1 MKSAKR
7 DQLNMIKR
15 KEMIEHRKEY
25 YENLN
30 TEKER
35 AELQEREK
43 TRREAE
49 KAETKRRDEEEKRRT
64 EERSAR
70 EEKHKDKLLKMEKVK
85 KLMEQVSAIVC
96 IAGQIVSLC
105 KCNLIVL
112 FWINQES
119 HDHILIWEKLGIDI
133 DTKSCDIPKKL
144 ALLIKN
150 IISQRIVEST
160 FDVP

>member
-1 MKSAKR
+1 MRHEAISTYMKSAKR
-7 DQLNMIKR
+7 DQLNMVKR
-15 KEMIEHRKEY
+15 KEMIENRKEY

-35 AELQEREK
+35 AELQEREQ

-85 KLMEQVSAIVC
+85 KLMEQVIL
-96 IAGQIVSLC
+96 GNQRYFYDL
-105 KCNLIVL
+105 L
-112 FWINQES
+112 F
-119 HDHILIWEKLGIDI
+119 HG
-133 DTKSCDIPKKL
+133 
-144 ALLIKN
+144 
-150 IISQRIVEST
+150 
-160 FDVP
+160 

>member
-7 DQLNMIKR
+7 DQQNMIKR
-15 KEMIEHRKEY
+15 KEMIENRKEY

-85 KLMEQVSAIVC
+85 KLMEQVF
-96 IAGQIVSLC
+96 VSVTSFVT
-105 KCNLIVL
+105 VL
-112 FWINQES
+112 FE
-119 HDHILIWEKLGIDI
+119 
-133 DTKSCDIPKKL
+133 KKL
-144 ALLIKN
+144 L
-150 IISQRIVEST
+150 ESPNPT
-160 FDVP
+160 PEPYKSYSTKVQHVIMSHHVNTSARREAVRRTH

>member
-1 MKSAKR
+1 MTVPLSQQAKDALRHDTISVYMKSAKR
-7 DQLNMIKR
+7 DQMNMIKR

-85 KLMEQVSAIVC
+85 KLMEQVCEFVIRPISM
-96 IAGQIVSLC
+96 
-105 KCNLIVL
+105 NLAEL
-112 FWINQES
+112 
-119 HDHILIWEKLGIDI
+119 
-133 DTKSCDIPKKL
+133 KL
-144 ALLIKN
+144 ATTCSMLN
-150 IISQRIVEST
+150 V
-160 FDVP
+160 

>member
-1 MKSAKR
+1 MYMKSAKR
-7 DQLNMIKR
+7 DQMNMIKR
-15 KEMIEHRKEY
+15 KEMIENRKEY

-43 TRREAE
+43 SRREAE

-85 KLMEQVSAIVC
+85 KLMEHVSRRFVLELSFLSGFINC
-96 IAGQIVSLC
+96 RLR
-105 KCNLIVL
+105 LINCQCFIQSRL
-112 FWINQES
+112 
-119 HDHILIWEKLGIDI
+119 ILI
-133 DTKSCDIPKKL
+133 
-144 ALLIKN
+144 LLFIAW
-150 IISQRIVEST
+150 REAV
-160 FDVP
+160 

>member
-1 MKSAKR
+1 
-7 DQLNMIKR
+7 
-15 KEMIEHRKEY
+15 MIENRKEY

-85 KLMEQVSAIVC
+85 KLMEQVFISLTFSCWQYHTLCATLARHCPIFKILEYWNSSVVFQVLDDINLLLVMVTNHVTTSAGREAV
-96 IAGQIVSLC
+96 
-105 KCNLIVL
+105 
-112 FWINQES
+112 
-119 HDHILIWEKLGIDI
+119 
-133 DTKSCDIPKKL
+133 
-144 ALLIKN
+144 
-150 IISQRIVEST
+150 
-160 FDVP
+160 

>member
-1 MKSAKR
+1 
-7 DQLNMIKR
+7 
-15 KEMIEHRKEY
+15 MIEHRKEY

-85 KLMEQVSAIVC
+85 KLMEQVGALH
-96 IAGQIVSLC
+96 LC
-105 KCNLIVL
+105 KFVIRPISMNLAEL
-112 FWINQES
+112 
-119 HDHILIWEKLGIDI
+119 
-133 DTKSCDIPKKL
+133 KL
-144 ALLIKN
+144 ATTCSVLN
-150 IISQRIVEST
+150 V
-160 FDVP
+160 